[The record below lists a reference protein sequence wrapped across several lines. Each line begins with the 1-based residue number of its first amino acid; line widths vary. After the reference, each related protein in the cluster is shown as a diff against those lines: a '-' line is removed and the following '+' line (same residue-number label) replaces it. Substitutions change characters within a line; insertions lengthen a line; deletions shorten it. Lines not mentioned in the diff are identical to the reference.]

1 LSRKVERPEL
11 KDFASYLLVKKRLSP
26 RTVQD
31 SVQAAKRLL
40 KQSNYVVSADT
51 LEEYLKDYVDGSP
64 STYNG
69 QLVRLRRFMD
79 YLDMS
84 ELIEEYTAAPVPLT
98 YNELPTTRQVARGF
112 RAQRTPERKA
122 YYIFTATTGLR
133 RGEILDLERNKVDTR
148 LRSVIPEHYT
158 PTKRSGI
165 TFYSE
170 EAEPYVRPYIE
181 GCPGDLFTLSDRENR
196 KVWNDAS
203 KAAKFRIT
211 PQVLRSWQSTE
222 LGTLGVP
229 DRFVD
234 IFQGR
239 APRTTLAKHYTG
251 AGIARLKRIYDGADL
266 RILV

>member
-203 KAAKFRIT
+203 KAAR
-211 PQVLRSWQSTE
+211 PQNYVGQALHRCRDSE
-222 LGTLGVP
+222 V
-229 DRFVD
+229 
-234 IFQGR
+234 
-239 APRTTLAKHYTG
+239 KE
-251 AGIARLKRIYDGADL
+251 DL
-266 RILV
+266 RRGGFENPGVARCGSSGHDRAILLLYTIYQFYSLY